1 MPHGQQVNGN
11 IPMESGKFEDMRRSM
26 VDSQLRPSGITE
38 SWVLTAMGSIARE
51 DYVPVSHQTTAY
63 MDRSLELE
71 NGQIL
76 NPPVSTALLLQA
88 AEVRADDNVL
98 LIGEADGYVAAIL
111 KTRTTHLTTTTA
123 DHLDAARAGAPY
135 ACIIIDGAAEELPDS
150 IFALAADGTRLVT
163 GTVEGAVTRLAKG
176 YVRNGN
182 VALKPIADSEIAPL
196 AAFARKPEF
205 VF

>member
-1 MPHGQQVNGN
+1 VPNGQQVNGN

-26 VDSQLRPSGITE
+26 VDSQLRTSGVTE
-38 SWVLTAMGSIARE
+38 SWVLAAMGSIARE

-71 NGQIL
+71 NGQML

-98 LIGEADGYVAAIL
+98 LVGQADGYVAAIL
-111 KTRTTHLTTTTA
+111 KTRTPHLTTAAA
-123 DHLDAARAGAPY
+123 DNLDAASSNAPY
-135 ACIIIDGAAEELPDS
+135 TCIILDGAAEELPDAL
-150 IFALAADGTRLVT
+150 FKLAADGARLVT
-163 GTVEGAVTRLAKG
+163 GIVEGAVTRLAKG
-176 YVRNGN
+176 YVHSGK
-182 VALKPIADSEIAPL
+182 VALKPIADSEIAPFV
-196 AAFARKPEF
+196 AFARKPEF

>member
-1 MPHGQQVNGN
+1 
-11 IPMESGKFEDMRRSM
+11 MESGKFEDMRRSM
-26 VDSQLRPSGITE
+26 VDSQLRTSGVTE
-38 SWVLTAMGSIARE
+38 SWVLAAMGSVARE

-71 NGQIL
+71 NGQML

-98 LIGEADGYVAAIL
+98 LVGQADGYVAAIL
-111 KTRTTHLTTTTA
+111 KTRTTHLTAATA
-123 DHLDAARAGAPY
+123 DNLESARAGAPY
-135 ACIIIDGAAEELPDS
+135 TCIVVDGAAEELPDAL
-150 IFALAADGTRLVT
+150 FTLAADGARLVT
-163 GTVEGAVTRLAKG
+163 GIVEGAVTRLAKG
-176 YVRNGN
+176 YVQNGK